1 MLQWVIG
8 QCGYHP
14 ERIDSALCDDLYQQV
29 YLACREDGFDN
40 MSMTAHAWVLIF
52 DPGGPLIAG
61 LRRACS
67 APAPVSREA
76 FGQQLC
82 GD

>member
-1 MLQWVIG
+1 MLQRVIG

-14 ERIDSALCDDLYQQV
+14 ERIDPAMCDDLYQQV
-29 YLACREDGFDN
+29 YLACREDGFDG
-40 MSMTAHAWVLIF
+40 MSMTAQSWVLIF

-67 APAPVSREA
+67 EPAPVSREA
-76 FGQQLC
+76 FGRQLC
-82 GD
+82 AD